1 MSFVT
6 GEPVL
11 TTGPVR
17 FALVGAGDR
26 GRHTYGA
33 WCLANPDRGR
43 IVAVA
48 ETDPARRGAFAAEH
62 GIGPADAFADWRA
75 LLAGPLEA
83 DAVIVASP
91 DREHAGPAIAALE
104 RGCHVLLEKP
114 IAPTSAEVGAVAA
127 AAAASRG
134 SVTVAHVLRYTP
146 FFSAVKRALD
156 EGRIGDL
163 VTITNA
169 ERIGYWHFAHSFV
182 RGNWRRE
189 DQSSPMLLAKA
200 CHDLDLVRW
209 LAGDRCTAVASFGG
223 LRHFRPAEAPPGAL
237 ERCWDGERRC
247 PAAPECPFDAVRL
260 YVDRTAQVTGWPVS
274 VITDDVSP
282 NGRLAALASGP
293 YGRCVYASDNDV
305 ADHQV
310 VALEFANDVRATI
323 TVSGLTPDN
332 TRSIVLGGTR
342 GELSGRLDTGR
353 IEIRR
358 FLPGSTAAD
367 APWDRDEQGR
377 QAMRDDERI
386 VIDTAAVALDGH
398 GGGDAAMLDAVVARL
413 ALLRDAGDEHGVL
426 APTDLAD
433 ALDSHLIAF
442 AAETSRHE
450 RRLVELAGR

>member
-1 MSFVT
+1 
-6 GEPVL
+6 
-11 TTGPVR
+11 VR

-26 GRHTYGA
+26 GRNTYGA
-33 WCLANPDRGR
+33 WCLAHPDRAR

-48 ETDPARRGAFAAEH
+48 EPDPARREAFAAEH
-62 GIGPADAFADWRA
+62 DIGPAGAFEDWGGM
-75 LLAGPLEA
+75 LAGDPGA

-104 RGCHVLLEKP
+104 RNYHVLLEKP
-114 IAPTSAEVGAVAA
+114 IAPTAAEVRAVADA
-127 AAAASRG
+127 AASSRG

-156 EGRIGDL
+156 DGVIGDL
-163 VTITNA
+163 VTITHA

-223 LRHFRPAEAPPGAL
+223 LRHFRPEEAPPRARD
-237 ERCWDGERRC
+237 RCWDGERRC
-247 PAAPECPFDAVRL
+247 PAAPDCPFDAVRL
-260 YVDRTAQVTGWPVS
+260 YVEQTAEVTGWPVS
-274 VITDDVSP
+274 VITDDTSP
-282 NGRLAALASGP
+282 QGRLAALASGP

-310 VALEFANDVRATI
+310 VALEFANGVRATL

-332 TRSIVLGGTR
+332 TRTIVLGGTR
-342 GELSGRLDTGR
+342 GELSGRLDTGQ

-358 FLPGSTAAD
+358 FLPDGAALD
-367 APWDRDEQGR
+367 GPWDRDEHGR

-386 VIDTAAVALDGH
+386 VIETSAVALDGH
-398 GGGDAAMLDAVVARL
+398 GGGDGAMLDDLVARL
-413 ALLRDAGDEHGVL
+413 ARLRDAGDGPGVV
-426 APTDLAD
+426 APTELAD
-433 ALDSHLIAF
+433 ALESHLIAF
-442 AAETSRHE
+442 AAEESRHE